1 MGVTAKAKS
10 AIFHVNASIAGV
22 DKIRLHL
29 MQARVALRKDDDQ
42 SKQQLDF
49 VEQALGEFVL
59 SCANAA
65 QVIEDGNPSK
75 TEDA

>member
-1 MGVTAKAKS
+1 MTVTAKAKS

-42 SKQQLDF
+42 SKKSLDS
-49 VEQALGEFVL
+49 VEYALGEFVQR
-59 SCANAA
+59 CADAA
-65 QVIEDGNPSK
+65 QTIEDYNPSK